1 VSPRESRPNPQASRP
16 RAPASFAELVERPSP
31 WLSAEGPHADLV
43 LSTRVRL
50 ARNLHNVPF
59 THRARDEQL
68 QGVLSSIASA
78 AQRSSPFQDGLLLRM
93 GDIAPLERQIL
104 VERHLVSHELGDGTR
119 PRGLVVAPDAR
130 LSLMINEEDHLRLQ
144 SMTPGFQLAEAWA
157 LADGA
162 DDELDQSLDFAFSE
176 EIGYLTSCPTNAGTG
191 LRASALVHLPA
202 LVLLDEIQKV
212 LKGIMQVGL
221 NVRGFYGEHSEV
233 MGNLFQI
240 SNQTTLGRSER
251 ESIDTL
257 ERVTRQ
263 ILENEERAR
272 ERMLRDARVQ
282 IEDKVWRAYGSL
294 RYCRS
299 IHSREVINLCSAV
312 RLGVAL
318 GLPGLCPLRVV
329 NELLVLT
336 QPAHLQRL
344 AGGEL
349 TPAERNVYRAQQVRE
364 RLEAAERETR
374 SGS

>member
-1 VSPRESRPNPQASRP
+1 VSGRPGAANGR
-16 RAPASFAELVERPSP
+16 RAPASFAELIGKPSQ
-31 WLSAEGPHADLV
+31 WLAGDGPHAELV

-50 ARNLHNVPF
+50 ARNLHSVPF

-68 QGVLSSIASA
+68 QGVLSSVATA
-78 AQRSSPFQDGLLLRM
+78 AQRSEVFHDGLLLRM
-93 GDIAPLERQIL
+93 TEISALDRQIL
-104 VERHLVSHELGDGTR
+104 VERHMVSHELGDGSR
-119 PRGLVVAPDAR
+119 PRGIMIAPDER

-144 SMTPGFQLAEAWA
+144 AMTSGFQLAEAWT
-157 LADGA
+157 LADVA
-162 DDELDQSLDFAFSE
+162 DDELDQSLDFAFSD

-191 LRASALVHLPA
+191 LRASVLVHLPA

-212 LKGIMQVGL
+212 LKSIMQVGL

-251 ESIDTL
+251 ESIETL

-263 ILENEERAR
+263 ILEHEERAR

-299 IHSREVINLCSAV
+299 IQSREVINLCSAV

-318 GLPGLCPLRVV
+318 GLPGLCPLQVV

-336 QPAHLQRL
+336 QPAHLQHR

-349 TPAERNVYRAQQVRE
+349 TPAERNVYRAQLVRE
-364 RLEAAERETR
+364 RLE
-374 SGS
+374 SGDRDQRKN